1 VLEVELHYA
10 LAIYG
15 FITGQEFSGF
25 EAYLIH
31 YGQDSIVFI

>member
-1 VLEVELHYA
+1 MLEVELCYA

-25 EAYLIH
+25 RASLI
-31 YGQDSIVFI
+31 YDG